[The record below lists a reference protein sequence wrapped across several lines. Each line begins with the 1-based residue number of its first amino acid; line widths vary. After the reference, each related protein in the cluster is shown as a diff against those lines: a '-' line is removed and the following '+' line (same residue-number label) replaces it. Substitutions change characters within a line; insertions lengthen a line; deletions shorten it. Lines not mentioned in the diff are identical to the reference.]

1 MAASKEVDDDTE
13 HADVGAQ
20 LRAAAERL
28 GLTEWQLA
36 TRAGLPHGTVVKAF
50 RGGNIT
56 LSSFRRIIAALGLE
70 VIEFDQARVQA
81 LFPDAAATR
90 AALEELQDLERR
102 LGASRASLEKTVVQ
116 RDRDRK
122 TLDVMREV
130 ARDGSRRKK

>member
-36 TRAGLPHGTVVKAF
+36 TRSGLPHGTIRKAF

-70 VIEFDQARVQA
+70 VIEFDQSRVQA

-90 AALEELQDLERR
+90 AALEELQELERR
-102 LGASRASLEKTVVQ
+102 LGASRASLEKTVEQ
-116 RDRDRK
+116 RERDRT
-122 TLDVMREV
+122 TLDVIREV